1 MECGFQRSQVHIFL
15 IFSVH
20 LPYCPKHSDSTVEFI
35 KGFHSLSKSRFISFY
50 FFHYYGFI
58 VTSLVIV
65 GLNLSSFFTLWAIA
79 FLSKYWQKTRV
90 LLEESVGM
98 DADKS
103 YGFINNLLK
112 CKCWGV
118 GSRWLKKLTNLDF
131 TELLSTVSML
141 RIALDCFVTSST

>member
-1 MECGFQRSQVHIFL
+1 MECGFQRSLVHIFL

-65 GLNLSSFFTLWAIA
+65 RLNLSSFSTLLARA
-79 FLSKYWQKTRV
+79 GSYLSI
-90 LLEESVGM
+90 
-98 DADKS
+98 
-103 YGFINNLLK
+103 F
-112 CKCWGV
+112 
-118 GSRWLKKLTNLDF
+118 
-131 TELLSTVSML
+131 
-141 RIALDCFVTSST
+141 SSTMALLWLAWWQYGWIYQAFSLFERSPFYLNIGRRPALSCRGVSGWMPINLVVLQIIC